1 MWLALEAPR
10 HAGFSLALPPCPT
23 HTNTPPSTP
32 LQVLAMV
39 FTFGSADAGV
49 QALVLIGLCVLFIVV
64 HGVAKPMR
72 AGETDTLQVF
82 FRAHPPH
89 RTS

>member
-1 MWLALEAPR
+1 
-10 HAGFSLALPPCPT
+10 
-23 HTNTPPSTP
+23 
-32 LQVLAMV
+32 MV

>member
-1 MWLALEAPR
+1 MPYLPAP
-10 HAGFSLALPPCPT
+10 PT
-23 HTNTPPSTP
+23 RTPPPPNP

-39 FTFGSADAGV
+39 FTFGSSDAGV
-49 QALVLIGLCVLFIVV
+49 QALVLVGLCVLFIVV

-82 FRAHPPH
+82 FRAH
-89 RTS
+89 TS